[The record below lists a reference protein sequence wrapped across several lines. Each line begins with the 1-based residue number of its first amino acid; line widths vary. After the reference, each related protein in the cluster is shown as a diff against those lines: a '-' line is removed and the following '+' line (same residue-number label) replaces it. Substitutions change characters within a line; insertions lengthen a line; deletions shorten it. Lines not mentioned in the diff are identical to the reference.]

1 MADLDLRP
9 LSLGEVLDRTFSLY
23 RGHFSLFV
31 GITAIPQLLI
41 LAYNLVVG
49 AFPGVKAPTMTG
61 QPRIAPGV
69 VSPITLIG
77 ALVAVLIFLVVY
89 LLAQGGTVYAVSEL
103 YLGRETTIGASLR
116 RMRGHFLKLF
126 GVIILS
132 GLASGAAAILL
143 IIPGIY
149 VACRL
154 ITCVP
159 VALLEDLGPGDALS
173 RSFALTKNEAG
184 RAFVI
189 YLLYFLL
196 AIVAVTL
203 FEVPFTVAAQFAAKD
218 PETAHLLLA
227 ASQVGDF
234 LATILVAPFL
244 TIATAVFYY
253 DLRVRKEAFD
263 LELMMNPGPIPSAT
277 TGIPT
282 SFT

>member
-23 RGHFSLFV
+23 RRRFALFV
-31 GITAIPQLLI
+31 GITAVPQLLI
-41 LAYNLVVG
+41 LAYNLIVG
-49 AFPGVKAPTMTG
+49 AFPGIKTQTVAG

-77 ALVAVLIFLVVY
+77 ALVAIVIFLIVY

-103 YLGRETTIGASLR
+103 YLGRVTTIGASLR

-126 GVIILS
+126 GVTILS
-132 GLASGAAAILL
+132 GIMAGAAAILL

-159 VALLEDLGPGDALS
+159 VALLEDLGPSDAIS
-173 RSFALTKNEAG
+173 RSFTLTRNDAG

-196 AIVAVTL
+196 LIVGASL
-203 FEVPFTVAAQFAAKD
+203 FEFPFTIAAKFSAND
-218 PETAHLLLA
+218 PGTAHLWLA
-227 ASQVGDF
+227 ASQVGNF
-234 LATILVAPFL
+234 LATILVAPFF
-244 TIATAVFYY
+244 TIGTAVFYY

-263 LELMMNPGPIPSAT
+263 LHFMMNPGGQTPAT
-277 TGIPT
+277 SPK

>member
-23 RGHFSLFV
+23 RRHFALFV
-31 GITAIPQLLI
+31 GITAVPQLLI

-49 AFPGVKAPTMTG
+49 AFPGIKTQTVAG
-61 QPRIAPGV
+61 QPRVAPGV

-77 ALVAVLIFLVVY
+77 ALVAIFIFLIVY

-103 YLGRETTIGASLR
+103 YLGRVTTIGASLR
-116 RMRGHFLKLF
+116 RMRGHFLSLF
-126 GVIILS
+126 GVTILS
-132 GLASGAAAILL
+132 GLMAGAAAILL

-173 RSFALTKNEAG
+173 RSFVLTRNEAG

-196 AIVAVTL
+196 LIVAVVL
-203 FEVPFTVAAQFAAKD
+203 FEFPFTIAAQFSAED
-218 PETAHLLLA
+218 PGTAHLWLA
-227 ASQVGDF
+227 GSQVGNF
-234 LATILVAPFL
+234 LATILVAPFI

-263 LELMMNPGPIPSAT
+263 LQFMMNSSGQNPSTAPNALT
-277 TGIPT
+277 
-282 SFT
+282 

>member
-23 RGHFSLFV
+23 RRHFALFV

-41 LAYNLVVG
+41 LAYNLISG
-49 AFPGVKAPTMTG
+49 AFPGMKAPSAIG
-61 QPRIAPGV
+61 QPRIAPGI
-69 VSPITLIG
+69 VSPIALIG
-77 ALVAVLIFLVVY
+77 ALIAVFIFLLVY

-103 YLGRETTIGASLR
+103 YLGRATTIGASLR
-116 RMRGHFLKLF
+116 RMRGHFLSLF
-126 GVIILS
+126 GVTLLS
-132 GLASGAAAILL
+132 GLAAGAAAILL

-154 ITCVP
+154 IICVP
-159 VALLEDLGPGDALS
+159 IALLEGLGPGDALS

-184 RAFVI
+184 RAFII
-189 YLLYFLL
+189 YLLYFVLL
-196 AIVAVTL
+196 VVAVIL
-203 FEVPFTVAAQFAAKD
+203 FEFPFG
-218 PETAHLLLA
+218 LA
-227 ASQVGDF
+227 ARLTASNPGTASIWLALVQVGNF
-234 LATILVAPFL
+234 LATILVAPFF

-263 LELMMNPGPIPSAT
+263 LHMLMNPGGPIPSVT
-277 TGIPT
+277 PN